1 MSKFSKIL
9 VGPYEPSCKEDS
21 KWEAIAG
28 ESSSYTEVKLEGTVQ
43 KRGSGK
49 SHLDV

>member
-1 MSKFSKIL
+1 MAKTEL
-9 VGPYEPSCKEDS
+9 
-21 KWEAIAG
+21 WEAKNLVLA
-28 ESSSYTEVKLEGTVQ
+28 ESSAREVKLEGTVQ